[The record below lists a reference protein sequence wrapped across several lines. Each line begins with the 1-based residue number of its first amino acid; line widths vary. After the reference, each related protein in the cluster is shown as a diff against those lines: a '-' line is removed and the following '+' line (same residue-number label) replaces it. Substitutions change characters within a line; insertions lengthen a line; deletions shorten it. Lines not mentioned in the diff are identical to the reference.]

1 MKSGNKSNMI
11 RDYMIFFIS
20 FFVISLTLLYYFI
33 YNTLDNRSLI
43 AGSTST
49 IVNSKLLLPAH
60 EILIYIILPVALI
73 LMLFI
78 LISGI
83 ILIKYRRKIIKVE
96 HFIDNISANTLNI
109 KLIEN
114 FSSTE
119 LRVLAK
125 KINDMI
131 DRLDLTFSRM
141 RHFASI
147 VSHELKTPL
156 TIIRGEL
163 EIALH
168 SKKDIEEYQ
177 VIIASSLDEV
187 LRLNNVVNAL
197 LDLSRA
203 DEGRISMNLN
213 RENISKLIEDIAED
227 ATILAESKNI
237 FVESQIEFNIYTL
250 CDVARLHQAFLNLV
264 DNAIKY
270 TPQNGRMS
278 ISLKRTDGNIE
289 VSVSDTGHGIPKE
302 AIPNIFDRFYRLNSR
317 EAKGIQ
323 GSGLGLSIVK
333 WIIDAHNG
341 RIVVSSVENQGSE
354 FKVIIPVVEK

>member
-1 MKSGNKSNMI
+1 MKNGNKSNMI

-20 FFVISLTLLYYFI
+20 FSVITLIILYLILSDTLTERPSI
-33 YNTLDNRSLI
+33 TDT
-43 AGSTST
+43 TST
-49 IVNSKLLLPAH
+49 QY
-60 EILIYIILPVALI
+60 ILIYIILPIALI
-73 LMLFI
+73 LMAFI
-78 LISGI
+78 II
-83 ILIKYRRKIIKVE
+83 NTVILIKYKRKIIKVE
-96 HFIDNISANTLNI
+96 HFIDNVNGNTLNL

-119 LRVLAK
+119 LRILAK

-168 SKKDIEEYQ
+168 SKKDVEDYQ

-227 ATILAESKNI
+227 AIILAESKNI
-237 FVESQIEFNIYTL
+237 LVESNIEDNIYTV
-250 CDVARLHQAFLNLV
+250 CDIARLHQAFLNLV

-270 TPQNGRMS
+270 TPPNGKLSVQLMRKNS
-278 ISLKRTDGNIE
+278 HIE
-289 VSVSDTGHGIPKE
+289 ISVSDTGHGIPME
-302 AIPNIFDRFYRLNSR
+302 AIPNIFDRFYRINSVD
-317 EAKGIQ
+317 AKEIQ

-341 RIVVSSVENQGSE
+341 RIDVNSIENQGSE
-354 FKVIIPVVEK
+354 FRVIIPVVEK

>member
-1 MKSGNKSNMI
+1 
-11 RDYMIFFIS
+11 MIFFIS
-20 FFVISLTLLYYFI
+20 FSVISLAFI
-33 YNTLDNRSLI
+33 YYVINEKLI
-43 AGSTST
+43 NKYLVADTTSY
-49 IVNSKLLLPAH
+49 VANSKLLLTAD
-60 EILIYIILPVALI
+60 ELLIYIVLPVGII
-73 LMLFI
+73 LTAFI
-78 LISGI
+78 LINMV
-83 ILIKYRRKIIKVE
+83 ILIKYKKKIIRVE
-96 HFIDNISANTLNI
+96 HFVDNINANTLNI

-119 LRVLAK
+119 LRILAK

-168 SKKDIEEYQ
+168 SKKEIEDYQ
-177 VIIASSLDEV
+177 VILASSLDEV

-203 DEGRISMNLN
+203 EEGRINMNLN
-213 RENISKLIEDIAED
+213 RENISKLIEDIVED
-227 ATILAESKNI
+227 AIILAESKNI
-237 FVESQIEFNIYTL
+237 QIESQIESNIFIV

-270 TPQNGRMS
+270 TPLNGRL
-278 ISLKRTDGNIE
+278 IINLKKNNSDLEI
-289 VSVSDTGHGIPKE
+289 SVSDTGHGIPQE
-302 AIPNIFDRFYRLNSR
+302 AIPNIFDRFYRLNSG
-317 EAKGIQ
+317 ETKGVQ

-333 WIIDAHNG
+333 WIVDAHKG
-341 RIVVSSVENQGSE
+341 RIDVSSIENQGSE
-354 FKVIIPVVEK
+354 FRVILPNLEK